1 MASSDRQLR
10 IGVAGI
16 AIESSTFSPHRT
28 GLADFRI
35 KRGTEVPASYPFLDP
50 HVDWVGLLHAR
61 SMPGGPVLT
70 EVYEA
75 LRDELI
81 ERLRDAG
88 PLDGVYLPIHGAM
101 SVLGMTD
108 AEADLIGRIRT
119 VVGPDV
125 LISASFDLHGNIS
138 RELVEHLD
146 LVAAYRMAPHEDAM
160 QTRERAA
167 ANLVQRLREGTGRP
181 HAAWVQVPVV
191 LPGEQ
196 TSTRI
201 EPARSLYARVKEV
214 EKLDGVLDSAML
226 VGYPWA
232 DEPRCRA
239 AIVVTGDSQ
248 DTIMA
253 EAADLAQRYWAARR
267 EFHFV
272 APTGSIAE
280 CVTAALASDRRP
292 YFISDSGDN
301 PTAGGAGDSSYV
313 LRYLTGVEEI
323 MSGRRTA
330 ICSGIADAAAV
341 EACQAGGTVT
351 VDVGGKVDSSASG
364 PVHLTG
370 EVTYHSPDRAVIRTG
385 GLSVIVTSRRATF
398 HRIKSFTD
406 LGLDPAE
413 HDLTIVKIGY
423 LEPDLYDAAADWMLA
438 LTPGGV
444 DQDLLR
450 VGHRHLARPLF
461 PFDPDMP
468 DPDLTP
474 TLIR

>member
-1 MASSDRQLR
+1 MVSTDRKLR
-10 IGVAGI
+10 IAVAGI

-28 GLADFRI
+28 GLDDFRVL
-35 KRGTEVPASYPFLDP
+35 RGDEVPANYPFLAGD
-50 HVDWVGLLHAR
+50 VEWVGLLHAR
-61 SMPGGPVLT
+61 SLPGGPVVRD
-70 EVYEA
+70 VYEQ
-75 LRDELI
+75 LRDEI
-81 ERLRDAG
+81 VERLTAAG

-101 SVLGMTD
+101 SVIGMTD
-108 AEADLIGRIRT
+108 AEADLVGRIRT

-125 LISASFDLHGNIS
+125 LISASLDLHGNVS
-138 RELVEHLD
+138 RELVENLD
-146 LVAAYRMAPHEDAM
+146 LVAAYRMAPHEDA
-160 QTRERAA
+160 QETRERAA
-167 ANLVQRLREGTGRP
+167 VNLVARLRDGGRP

-201 EPARSLYARVKEV
+201 EPARSLYARVAEV

-239 AIVVTGDSQ
+239 SIIVTGDST

-253 EAADLAQRYWAARR
+253 EAADLAARYWQARR

-272 APTGSIAE
+272 APTGSIEE
-280 CVTAALASDRRP
+280 CVAAGLASGKRP

-301 PTAGGAGDSSYV
+301 PTAGGAGDVSYTV
-313 LRYLTGVEEI
+313 GYLTGVEEI

-330 ICSGIADAAAV
+330 IYASIADPESVARCA
-341 EACQAGGTVT
+341 AGGTVT
-351 VDVGGKVDSSASG
+351 LEVGGKVDPGPSG
-364 PVHLTG
+364 PVSLTG
-370 EVTYHSPDRAVIRTG
+370 EVLVANSELAVVRSG
-385 GLSVIVTSRRATF
+385 GLHVILTARRKPF
-398 HRIKSFTD
+398 HRISDFTA
-406 LGLDPAE
+406 LGLDPSE

-423 LEPDLYDAAADWMLA
+423 LEPDLYRAAADWMLA

-444 DQDLLR
+444 DQDLVR
-450 VGHRHLARPLF
+450 VGHQHLQHPIF
-461 PFDPDMP
+461 PFDPDMTE
-468 DPDLTP
+468 PDLTP